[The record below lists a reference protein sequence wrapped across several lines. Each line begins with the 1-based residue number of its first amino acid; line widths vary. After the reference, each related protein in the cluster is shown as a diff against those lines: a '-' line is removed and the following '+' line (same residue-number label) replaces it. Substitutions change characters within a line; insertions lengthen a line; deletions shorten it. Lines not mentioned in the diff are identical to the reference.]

1 MEREP
6 ASIPAYRWR
15 LRNNPLP
22 KLVSFAFTVLFVA
35 LMAHDAS
42 AQEIDA
48 GKKLFQ
54 SRCAGCHGVD
64 GGGGEYGPN
73 IVDLRRWERSER
85 NLPDIIKNGITDS
98 GMPAFPLP
106 QPDIDALVAFVNS
119 LRELAADHPAPGDA
133 AAGERYFFA
142 KGNCSGCHMIKGRG
156 GNLGPDLSNLGRQ
169 RRLGQIQQALRDP
182 ASLQT
187 PGYKLVEV
195 RLRDGSSIQGLVKN
209 ESNYDLQLQTLD
221 GTLRLLSRD
230 EIADETRNLSSLM
243 PRVSATG
250 DELRDLL
257 AFLSRLTSDNL
268 TVFAPG
274 ATSSVSDG
282 VALSRI
288 AEPKPGDWATYHGNL
303 SGNRFSPLREINAE
317 NVARLA
323 PKWMFPAGASK
334 RLEVTPLVADG
345 VMYVAAANE
354 VYALDARS
362 GRQIWHYARPLTK
375 GVIGDAASAINRG
388 VAVLGD
394 KVFLATDN
402 AHMIALH
409 RITGHLLWDAEMAD
423 FHKGYGAT
431 SAPLVV
437 RDMVLSGTSGGDEG
451 ARGFVAAFNAA
462 TGERVWQFWTM
473 PAPGEPGSETW
484 IGKAIEHGCVT
495 GWLTGTYD
503 PATDLVYWPT
513 GNPCPDYNGDERKGD
528 NLYSSSVVALEAKTG
543 KLRWYF
549 QFTPHDLHDWDAAE
563 TPMLVDAEFRGR
575 PRKLLAQANRNGFF
589 YVLDRVTGE
598 FLLGQPFVHK
608 LTWASGIGA
617 DGRPQVVPG
626 SEPSL
631 QGTKACPSV
640 IGATNWN
647 STAYNPATGLFY
659 VMALESCAIYT
670 KSSAWWEPG
679 KSFYGGGTRR
689 IPGDTSETFLR
700 AIDLQTGKIAWEYP
714 QIARERGLSGVLAT
728 AGGLVFFGDD
738 SGAFAAVDAKTG
750 KPLWHFHTNEPWHA
764 SPMTYAVDGKQYVAV
779 ASGPNI
785 IAFAL
790 P

>member
-1 MEREP
+1 
-6 ASIPAYRWR
+6 
-15 LRNNPLP
+15 LP
-22 KLVSFAFTVLFVA
+22 KPVNFISTVLLAA
-35 LMAHDAS
+35 LTVRAATATD
-42 AQEIDA
+42 IDA
-48 GKKLFQ
+48 GKKQFASL
-54 SRCAGCHGVD
+54 CAGCHGVD
-64 GGGGEYGPN
+64 GAGGEYGPN
-73 IVDLRRWERSER
+73 IVDLRRWERSEKS
-85 NLPDIIKNGITDS
+85 LPDIIKNGITDS

-106 QPDIDALVAFVNS
+106 QPDVDSLVAFVNS
-119 LRELAADHPAPGDA
+119 LRAPAADHPAPGDA
-133 AAGERYFFA
+133 AAGERYFFG
-142 KGNCSGCHMIKGRG
+142 KGNCSGCHMIQGRG
-156 GNLGPDLSNLGRQ
+156 GNLGPDLSTLGRQ

-187 PGYKLVEV
+187 PGYKLVSL
-195 RLRDGSSIQGLVKN
+195 RLRDGASFQGLVKN

-221 GTLRLLSRD
+221 GTLRLLSRE
-230 EIADETRNLSSLM
+230 EIADETREPSSLM
-243 PRVSATG
+243 PKVSANG
-250 DELRDLL
+250 DELRDLV
-257 AFLSRLTSDNL
+257 AFLSRLTAESTPRATPRAASKISD
-268 TVFAPG
+268 F
-274 ATSSVSDG
+274 
-282 VALSRI
+282 SRI
-288 AEPKPGDWATYHGNL
+288 SAPKPGDWPTYHGNL
-303 SGNRFSPLREINAE
+303 SGNRFSPLREIDTE

-323 PKWMFPAGASK
+323 PKWMFPAAASK
-334 RLEVTPLVADG
+334 RLEVTPLVVDG
-345 VMYVAAANE
+345 VMYIAAANE

-388 VAVLGD
+388 VALLGD
-394 KVFLATDN
+394 SVFLATDN

-409 RITGHLLWDAEMAD
+409 RVTGHLLWDTEMAD

-437 RDMVLSGTSGGDEG
+437 GSLVLSGTSGGDEG

-608 LTWASGIGA
+608 LTWAKGIGA

-626 SEPSL
+626 SEPTL
-631 QGTKACPSV
+631 QGVKVCPSV

-647 STAYNPATGLFY
+647 SSAYNPATGLFY